1 MGLWGHAYP
10 GEALMTPAG
19 EGGSMVNGFIQR
31 HRSAGIAAFVA
42 LLVLLSLSCVCLQV
56 TGGLGPFPCTTP
68 AFAIE
73 ELLLDESAFPE
84 GWEAGEP
91 WDPEVRISAEQ
102 IGVFFQRDECPSYSL
117 SAHHEIYRFFEG
129 AQSASDGFARET
141 TVWFASDDAWG
152 WGAWEESTSLR
163 YQSSVADQYR
173 LACRANEGS
182 GRAMCRALGQYQQYI
197 VIFDTEMNLD
207 YPDCMSL
214 SDLHQVLIAID
225 ERMALYLRKDTQ

>member
-1 MGLWGHAYP
+1 
-10 GEALMTPAG
+10 MTPAAK
-19 EGGSMVNGFIQR
+19 GGSIVNGFLQR

-42 LLVLLSLSCVCLQV
+42 LLVLLALSCLCLQV
-56 TGGLGPFPCTTP
+56 TGGSGPIPNATP

-73 ELLLDESAFPE
+73 KLLLDESAFPE
-84 GWEAGEP
+84 GWEAGKP

-102 IGVFFQRDECPSYSL
+102 IGVFFRKDRCPSYSL

-141 TVWFASDDAWG
+141 MVWFASDDAWG
-152 WGAWEESTSLR
+152 WGTWQESTSLQ

-173 LACRANEGS
+173 LACRANEDS
-182 GRAMCRALGQYQQYI
+182 GRAMCRALGQYQGYI
-197 VIFDTEMNLD
+197 VIFDAEMNPH

-214 SDLHQVLIAID
+214 ADLQQILIAID
-225 ERMALYLRKDTQ
+225 ERMAEYLGKDTQ